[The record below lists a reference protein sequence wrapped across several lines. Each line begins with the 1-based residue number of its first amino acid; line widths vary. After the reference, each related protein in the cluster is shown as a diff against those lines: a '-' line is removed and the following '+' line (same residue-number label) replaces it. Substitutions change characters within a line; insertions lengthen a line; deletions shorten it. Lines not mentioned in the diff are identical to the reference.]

1 LLTIASYNIHRCVG
15 SDSIYRPGRIVA
27 VIQEL
32 DADIIGL
39 QEVDAHVM
47 HHEGHQ
53 LDLIAKKTGYF
64 IVVGTT
70 MYQED
75 AEYGNAILS
84 RVPFLSTRKHDLTV
98 NGFEPR
104 GALEAELE
112 IHGQRLR
119 LLNTHLGLRY
129 RERRQQVERI
139 LEIVEDGN
147 EVPLVLMGDFNE
159 WIPGL
164 GCLEKLRKRF
174 VFQHKGNRTYPSYRP
189 WLALDRVFVD
199 PRRQLLKT
207 EVLRNGLTRKASD
220 HLPVKAYL
228 EI

>member
-1 LLTIASYNIHRCVG
+1 MLTIASYNIHRCVG

-32 DADIIGL
+32 NADIIGL

-53 LDLIAKKTGYF
+53 LDLIAQKTGYY

-70 MYQED
+70 MYHED
-75 AEYGNAILS
+75 ADYGNAILS
-84 RVPFLSTRKHDLTV
+84 RVPFLHTRKHDLTV
-98 NGFEPR
+98 NGYEPR

-112 IHGQRLR
+112 IHGQKLR
-119 LLNTHLGLRY
+119 VLNTHLGLRY
-129 RERRQQVERI
+129 RERRQQVEKL
-139 LEIVEDGN
+139 LEIVEAGSD
-147 EVPLVLMGDFNE
+147 VPLVLMGDFNE
-159 WIPGL
+159 WIPRVGSTDR
-164 GCLEKLRKRF
+164 LRRRF
-174 VFQHKGNRTYPSYRP
+174 AYQKGVRTYPSHRP
-189 WLALDRVFVD
+189 WFALDQVFVD